1 MRGGGL
7 HGVGGLEET
16 LVGFARSWILRHYLK
31 SLVLWFEGG
40 AIIQKL

>member
-16 LVGFARSWILRHYLK
+16 LVAFARGWELRHYLE
-31 SLVLWFEGG
+31 SLASGVEGG
-40 AIIQKL
+40 TINQKL